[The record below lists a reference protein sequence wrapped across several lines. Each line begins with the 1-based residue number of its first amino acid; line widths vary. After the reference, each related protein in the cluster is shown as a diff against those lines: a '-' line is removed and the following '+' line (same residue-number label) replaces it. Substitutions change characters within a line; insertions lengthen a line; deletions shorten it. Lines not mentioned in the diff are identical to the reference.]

1 MVVEDYQ
8 AHPGTGA
15 FILIDRLTNVTVAAG
30 MVAQALDGADEAPK
44 REYTEAERN
53 LNRFIRENYPE
64 WGCKAV

>member
-1 MVVEDYQ
+1 MENYQ
-8 AHPGTGA
+8 SHPGTGA

-30 MVAQALDGADEAPK
+30 MVERALDDSGELLQ

-64 WGCKAV
+64 WACKSV

>member
-8 AHPGTGA
+8 RHPGTGS
-15 FILIDRLTNVTVAAG
+15 FILIDKLTNVTVAAG
-30 MVAQALDGADEAPK
+30 MVDKALDSSGAMPE

-64 WGCKAV
+64 WGCKPV